1 MEEEKMNQ
9 NFEQAFQL
17 SGQVALITGG
27 GSGLGYATAK
37 CMAAAGAVVVI
48 MGRREA
54 VLQKACAE
62 LGDTVHYIVHD
73 ITDVSAAQTVI
84 DRIVRDYGS
93 IDIIVNNAGRHCKK
107 PVEEICI
114 QDFKNLMDVHL
125 YGGFALTQAAI
136 PYMKKKKHGSIIF
149 ISSESALVALTNV
162 CVYGSAKGALLG
174 LTKCLAGDISK
185 DGIRVNAIVPGFID
199 TPMFHQ
205 AVDQDL
211 PRQQKI
217 LGHTPQCCYGK
228 PEDIG
233 WAATYLSSEAAGF
246 VNGSTLVVDGGF
258 SIGF

>member
-1 MEEEKMNQ
+1 MNQ
-9 NFEQAFQL
+9 NFERAFQL

-48 MGRREA
+48 MGRREE

-136 PYMKKKKHGSIIF
+136 PYMKKKKHGRIIF

-185 DGIRVNAIVPGFID
+185 DGIRVNAIVRASSIRRCSIRLSIRTCPDSKKFWDIRRSAAMGN
-199 TPMFHQ
+199 
-205 AVDQDL
+205 L
-211 PRQQKI
+211 KI
-217 LGHTPQCCYGK
+217 LVGRRHICRLRRQ
-228 PEDIG
+228 
-233 WAATYLSSEAAGF
+233 AL
-246 VNGSTLVVDGGF
+246 
-258 SIGF
+258 

>member
-9 NFEQAFQL
+9 NFERAFQL

-48 MGRREA
+48 MGRREE

-136 PYMKKKKHGSIIF
+136 PYMKRRSMGELF
-149 ISSESALVALTNV
+149 LFLRN
-162 CVYGSAKGALLG
+162 LRWL
-174 LTKCLAGDISK
+174 
-185 DGIRVNAIVPGFID
+185 R
-199 TPMFHQ
+199 
-205 AVDQDL
+205 
-211 PRQQKI
+211 
-217 LGHTPQCCYGK
+217 
-228 PEDIG
+228 
-233 WAATYLSSEAAGF
+233 
-246 VNGSTLVVDGGF
+246 
-258 SIGF
+258 

>member
-1 MEEEKMNQ
+1 MNQ
-9 NFEQAFQL
+9 NFERAFQL

-48 MGRREA
+48 MGRREE

-114 QDFKNLMDVHL
+114 QDFK
-125 YGGFALTQAAI
+125 ACI
-136 PYMKKKKHGSIIF
+136 PSGRQRKYTELQVQDPLKINAFHRFLKK
-149 ISSESALVALTNV
+149 
-162 CVYGSAKGALLG
+162 
-174 LTKCLAGDISK
+174 
-185 DGIRVNAIVPGFID
+185 
-199 TPMFHQ
+199 
-205 AVDQDL
+205 
-211 PRQQKI
+211 
-217 LGHTPQCCYGK
+217 
-228 PEDIG
+228 
-233 WAATYLSSEAAGF
+233 
-246 VNGSTLVVDGGF
+246 
-258 SIGF
+258 

>member
-1 MEEEKMNQ
+1 MNQ
-9 NFEQAFQL
+9 NFERAFQL

-48 MGRREA
+48 MGRREE

-136 PYMKKKKHGSIIF
+136 PYMKKEEAWEHYFYFFGICAGCADECLCIWFRKRRTSGTHKMSCRRYF
-149 ISSESALVALTNV
+149 
-162 CVYGSAKGALLG
+162 KGW
-174 LTKCLAGDISK
+174 
-185 DGIRVNAIVPGFID
+185 N
-199 TPMFHQ
+199 
-205 AVDQDL
+205 
-211 PRQQKI
+211 PRQRDCAGLHRYADVPSGCRSGLAQTAKNS
-217 LGHTPQCCYGK
+217 GTY
-228 PEDIG
+228 
-233 WAATYLSSEAAGF
+233 AAVLLWET
-246 VNGSTLVVDGGF
+246 
-258 SIGF
+258 

>member
-9 NFEQAFQL
+9 DFERAFRL

-48 MGRREA
+48 MGRRED
-54 VLQKACAE
+54 VLQRACAE
-62 LGDTVHYIVHD
+62 LGEAVHYIVHD
-73 ITDVSAAQTVI
+73 ITDVDAARPVI

-107 PVEEICI
+107 TVEEICI

-228 PEDIG
+228 PGDIG